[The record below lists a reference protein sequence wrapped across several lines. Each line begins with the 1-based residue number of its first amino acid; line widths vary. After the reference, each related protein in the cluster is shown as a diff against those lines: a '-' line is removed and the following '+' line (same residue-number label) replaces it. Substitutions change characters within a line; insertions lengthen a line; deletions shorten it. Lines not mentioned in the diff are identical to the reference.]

1 MLRRP
6 ASKEVAEVADFKP
19 DEDEFKFDDDDFVEE
34 KKKARKSPRS
44 KSKAAPVNQSAED
57 FIAHAKTTTE
67 NATEAQK
74 AKAVRQNFVRI

>member
-6 ASKEVAEVADFKP
+6 TSKDVAEVADFQP
-19 DEDEFKFDDDDFVEE
+19 DEDDFKQDEDDFVEE

-44 KSKAAPVNQSAED
+44 KSKPAPVKMTTEE
-57 FIAHAKTTTE
+57 FIAHTKTTTE

-74 AKAVRQNFVRI
+74 AKAVRQNFVKI

>member
-44 KSKAAPVNQSAED
+44 KSKVAPVNQSAEE
-57 FIAHAKTTTE
+57 FIAHAKDPWSCLYQQ
-67 NATEAQK
+67 NPGQK
-74 AKAVRQNFVRI
+74 VKQHRLQS